1 MANLTAINTYNLELI
16 VLDYLQGTPI
26 DDIRVRLQSQCS
38 QLGASCQSL
47 YKSIQIDAINNLEI
61 DNEEE
66 LGLPQQEAVLGEEN
80 ADEEHFP
87 TIRLTSSI
95 LASLNI
101 KKSNNPAVQGTY
113 EKVLSK
119 SKNLY
124 DVIKILSDDGH
135 EQVEYLL
142 EELIKNI
149 KPRRNWTLIFL
160 LSSVV
165 SAALGGLTYYHRQ
178 HLAAI
183 GQWFSNTFPVVM
195 NWLARTFSIL
205 RNIPLLGIIGNGLVL
220 IWNWYNALS
229 NGTAIPTRKFHNLLF
244 KTLAASLTISAYTL
258 SFLAAG
264 TITISAAILF
274 VLSSATKVLQGGYNW
289 WKNSRPI
296 RPDNTEEWEVLA
308 QYERAENLHQRS
320 KYSALVNIGAAVFT
334 TIAVG
339 IWNLFPPSLIVTI
352 FCVSFISLTTL
363 TEWSLLSTIRE
374 SAAYRLQTALEK
386 IDCPK
391 TPLVRP
397 SDQSEASRLHD
408 LYTSLNAAVAR
419 LQAREAAVAHRELEI
434 AEQTAQ
440 QERNIQA
447 LLQDIST
454 DFTTSHSRMMGRLQG
469 LQRGITV
476 APPHHPAHL
485 ELNSANEAGIEH
497 HAPLFISNTLDGNTT
512 TNEDDRAHT
521 PT

>member
-1 MANLTAINTYNLELI
+1 MTTLTAINVYTLELI
-16 VLDYLQGTPI
+16 VLDYLQGTPV

-47 YKSIQIDAINNLEI
+47 YKSIQIDVINNLEI
-61 DNEEE
+61 DNEDERE
-66 LGLPQQEAVLGEEN
+66 LQQEAALGEEN
-80 ADEEHFP
+80 ADEERFP

-101 KKSNNPAVQGTY
+101 KESTNPEVQGTY

-183 GQWFSNTFPVVM
+183 GQWFSSTFPVVM

-229 NGTAIPTRKFHNLLF
+229 NGTAMPTRKLHNLLF
-244 KTLAASLTISAYTL
+244 KTLAVSLTISAYTL

-289 WKNSRPI
+289 WKNSRPV
-296 RPDNTEEWEVLA
+296 RPQNTEVWEILA
-308 QYERAENLHQRS
+308 QYERAESLHQRF

-363 TEWSLLSTIRE
+363 TEWSLLSTISE
-374 SAAYRLQTALEK
+374 SAAYRLQAALEK

-391 TPLVRP
+391 TTSVRP

-408 LYTSLNAAVAR
+408 RYTSLNAAKIT
-419 LQAREAAVAHRELEI
+419 LQAREAAIARRELDF
-434 AEQTAQ
+434 AARTAQ
-440 QERNIQA
+440 QEREIQS

-454 DFTTSHSRMMGRLQG
+454 DFATSTSRMMGRLTS
-469 LQRGITV
+469 LQRGVTEPAAHLANV
-476 APPHHPAHL
+476 AP
-485 ELNSANEAGIEH
+485 IEH
-497 HAPLFISNTLDGNTT
+497 HDAPFTSTLSIPAT
-512 TNEDDRAHT
+512 TNEDDRALT
-521 PT
+521 PTQ